1 MTSPFLLAVWAVR
14 ALPRARPGSACLA
27 AATPGQG
34 DAARLLRIFRISK
47 AVAMF
52 DRVLRNFA
60 QPGAWVP
67 LSQNVAPRTKKSSGG
82 TDAPA
87 FALSGADG
95 LAILEYQVN
104 TKLPRPDVAPAGI
117 GSVDD
122 GLADSGAVRFD
133 VTPARWRGG
142 FKAAH
147 RHSARVWLFRRAAIA
162 GSLLA
167 IALISAVA
175 LLNPLRH
182 VPGDISVG
190 RAALDGTKITLDFPK
205 ISGVQTDGRPFEIK
219 ARSGTQ
225 DITVPNIIELLGL
238 DSKIGAADAST
249 TWVSAA
255 RGIYDRQHD
264 KMTLDGGIRIKS
276 STGYDIWLRTA
287 RIDFTTGGLVSDE
300 PVRVILDGGTI
311 AAKQLDVSD
320 NGHKVSFGGEV
331 TSMIDTGAGEP
342 EAAGA
347 LMESGK

>member
-1 MTSPFLLAVWAVR
+1 MT
-14 ALPRARPGSACLA
+14 
-27 AATPGQG
+27 
-34 DAARLLRIFRISK
+34 
-47 AVAMF
+47 
-52 DRVLRNFA
+52 
-60 QPGAWVP
+60 
-67 LSQNVAPRTKKSSGG
+67 KSSGG
-82 TDAPA
+82 TGPLAA
-87 FALSGADG
+87 ALSGAG
-95 LAILEYQVN
+95 RLARLENPAN
-104 TKLPRPDVAPAGI
+104 TKLAWPDVATAGI
-117 GSVDD
+117 DRVDD
-122 GLADSGAVRFD
+122 GPADSGAVRFD
-133 VTPARWRGG
+133 VTPALWRGG

-147 RHSARVWLFRRAAIA
+147 RHSAQVRLFRRAAIA

-167 IALISAVA
+167 ITLIFTVA

-182 VPGDISVG
+182 LPGDISVG
-190 RAALDGTKITLDFPK
+190 RAALDGTKITLGFPK
-205 ISGVQTDGRPFEIK
+205 ISGVQTDGRSFEIK

-225 DITVPNIIELLGL
+225 DTAAPDIIELLGI

-249 TWVSAA
+249 TWVSAS
-255 RGIYDRQHD
+255 RGIYDSLHD
-264 KMTLDGGIRIKS
+264 KMTLEGDIRIKS

-287 RIDFTTGGLVSDE
+287 RIDFTTGGLVSEE

>member
-1 MTSPFLLAVWAVR
+1 LLSEQCERYLAPA
-14 ALPRARPGSACLA
+14 LA
-27 AATPGQG
+27 ALAWAEQSPDQS

-47 AVAMF
+47 AAAMF
-52 DRVLRNFA
+52 DRGLRNFA

-67 LSQNVAPRTKKSSGG
+67 LSQNEALRMKKSSGG
-82 TDAPA
+82 A
-87 FALSGADG
+87 GA
-95 LAILEYQVN
+95 AN
-104 TKLPRPDVAPAGI
+104 
-117 GSVDD
+117 
-122 GLADSGAVRFD
+122 SGAVRFD
-133 VTPARWRGG
+133 VTPALWRGG
-142 FKAAH
+142 FKAAR
-147 RHSARVWLFRRAAIA
+147 RHSARVRLFRRAAIA

-167 IALISAVA
+167 ITLIAAVA

-182 VPGDISVG
+182 RPGDISVG

-205 ISGVQTDGRPFEIK
+205 ISGVQTDGRPFEVK

-225 DITVPNIIELLGL
+225 DITVPDIIELLGI

-255 RGIYDRQHD
+255 RGIYDSLHD
-264 KMTLDGGIRIKS
+264 KMTLEGDIRITS

-287 RIDFTTGGLVSDE
+287 RIDFTTGGLVSEE
-300 PVRVILDGGTI
+300 PVRVVLDGGTI

-331 TSMIDTGAGEP
+331 TSMIDTGAGKP

-347 LMESGK
+347 LMERGK